1 MYIIKLPIWIKKLL
15 RYDLRLKL
23 FFGFLFLQQVRACFI
38 YKLNFEQPIIQILS
52 CVFKA
57 SNESGRKDPQNI
69 LMLIQCNKRI
79 ILTMTLFNKK
89 KNACSF
95 KLWLQNAAAL
105 LIPSCFLFLNGMN
118 CGFRRSFSILWFN
131 NFQPNLSKDFLKINF
146 SSHNFEC
153 C

>member
-23 FFGFLFLQQVRACFI
+23 FFGFPFLQQVRACFI

-52 CVFKA
+52 CVFKE

-89 KNACSF
+89 KKRMLIQIVVAKCSRF
-95 KLWLQNAAAL
+95 ANSLML
-105 LIPSCFLFLNGMN
+105 LVP
-118 CGFRRSFSILWFN
+118 
-131 NFQPNLSKDFLKINF
+131 
-146 SSHNFEC
+146 
-153 C
+153 